1 MTATT
6 FACST
11 VASSSANSAAHR
23 YDPGARP
30 SSSNWTDY
38 VVSLYDP
45 TVDNENEEPCP
56 EICLILGDAAAGPER
71 GPKDATTQRFTDVS
85 ATVPRKECDTVPR
98 KDCDSTGAV
107 DGILKVGAEVL
118 GVPRPVPKRP
128 PSPESSCGSDDPDP
142 TGTISVEREEGE
154 ADGSAEEGGAQL
166 APRSPPGLAVVVPPL
181 AVVVPPPRAGG
192 ADAQRGAEA
201 QRGADPQSF
210 SLFGAFPSEAG
221 GSCGGP
227 ELLRTGDDELLEDN
241 LRRLELSPPLG
252 SPDAH
257 EPEPPPWVQGGGVAG
272 GSLHGVHGVQ
282 GGSEPS
288 LASEA
293 RGGPSTPG
301 QPSAQPSTPGHRRS
315 NSDPPSTPSSLSAA
329 NFNIWGACSG
339 SRVWAHEVSQAGP

>member
-45 TVDNENEEPCP
+45 TVDNENQEPEP

-85 ATVPRKECDTVPR
+85 ATVPRKECDSVSR
-98 KDCDSTGAV
+98 KECDSRGSV

-154 ADGSAEEGGAQL
+154 ADGSAEQGGAQL
-166 APRSPPGLAVVVPPL
+166 APRSPPGLSVVVPPL

-210 SLFGAFPSEAG
+210 SLFGAFVSEAG
-221 GSCGGP
+221 GSCGGM

-257 EPEPPPWVQGGGVAG
+257 EPQPPPWGQGGGAAG
-272 GSLHGVHGVQ
+272 GSMHGVHEMQ

-301 QPSAQPSTPGHRRS
+301 QPATPGHRRS
-315 NSDPPSTPSSLSAA
+315 NSDPPSTPSSQSAA

-339 SRVWAHEVSQAGP
+339 SRVWAHEVSQAHP

>member
-85 ATVPRKECDTVPR
+85 ATVPRKECDLVPR

-142 TGTISVEREEGE
+142 TGTSLEREEGE
-154 ADGSAEEGGAQL
+154 APQLLGDIELNPQGFAKLAWQAEQA
-166 APRSPPGLAVVVPPL
+166 RYISPYLPIARVAG
-181 AVVVPPPRAGG
+181 RAG
-192 ADAQRGAEA
+192 
-201 QRGADPQSF
+201 
-210 SLFGAFPSEAG
+210 
-221 GSCGGP
+221 
-227 ELLRTGDDELLEDN
+227 
-241 LRRLELSPPLG
+241 
-252 SPDAH
+252 
-257 EPEPPPWVQGGGVAG
+257 QGEG
-272 GSLHGVHGVQ
+272 
-282 GGSEPS
+282 
-288 LASEA
+288 
-293 RGGPSTPG
+293 
-301 QPSAQPSTPGHRRS
+301 
-315 NSDPPSTPSSLSAA
+315 
-329 NFNIWGACSG
+329 
-339 SRVWAHEVSQAGP
+339 